1 MSRYSQK
8 QTLKMDSYGIQLDQE
23 SSKLSTDICGCLWN
37 LTCSRMFSAE
47 VKPRCWRSWR
57 NLQGTSGTSKDKAME
72 NHNATLL
79 KLLERCRE
87 RNLKLNR
94 EKLQLKCTGTAF
106 IGHVQTPEGIKPDPR
121 MVEAVLKMWCGSS
134 PKTGRLSQLLVKKVS
149 KQTFKVVWTT
159 KMTHP

>member
-1 MSRYSQK
+1 
-8 QTLKMDSYGIQLDQE
+8 
-23 SSKLSTDICGCLWN
+23 
-37 LTCSRMFSAE
+37 
-47 VKPRCWRSWR
+47 
-57 NLQGTSGTSKDKAME
+57 ME

-121 MVEAVLKMWCGSS
+121 MVEAVLKVERPSDVAAVQ
-134 PKTGRLSQLLVKKVS
+134 RLVGLVNCLSKKFLSKLLKLFEPLK
-149 KQTFKVVWTT
+149 
-159 KMTHP
+159 